1 MRVKNKAAQNLAHSA
16 SVGRRQGP
24 SRPTGSKEN
33 PVNTNTTN
41 KPVRPEGFERLP
53 QNTGLMQKC
62 EQGGTESGTVVE
74 DSKLV
79 QMLQALTSLTD
90 DEREI
95 LAELLKKMG

>member
-1 MRVKNKAAQNLAHSA
+1 MFTEQFRLSALKAN
-16 SVGRRQGP
+16 SVQLFV
-24 SRPTGSKEN
+24 E
-33 PVNTNTTN
+33 VAEC

-79 QMLQALTSLTD
+79 QMLHTLTSLTD
-90 DEREI
+90 DERGM
-95 LAELLKKMG
+95 LAELLKKLG

>member
-1 MRVKNKAAQNLAHSA
+1 MAYSTPECSQSVKA
-16 SVGRRQGP
+16 G
-24 SRPTGSKEN
+24 TSKN
-33 PVNTNTTN
+33 PIHTPRGVELSLQH
-41 KPVRPEGFERLP
+41 K
-53 QNTGLMQKC
+53 GLTQKC

-90 DEREI
+90 DEREL

>member
-1 MRVKNKAAQNLAHSA
+1 MFTEQFRLSALKAN
-16 SVGRRQGP
+16 SVQLFV
-24 SRPTGSKEN
+24 E
-33 PVNTNTTN
+33 VAECE
-41 KPVRPEGFERLP
+41 PVRPEGFERLS

-90 DEREI
+90 DEREL
-95 LAELLKKMG
+95 LAELLKKIRSG

>member
-1 MRVKNKAAQNLAHSA
+1 MRVKNKAAQNAAHSA

-24 SRPTGSKEN
+24 SQPTGSAEN

-41 KPVRPEGFERLP
+41 KSVRPEGFEPLP
-53 QNTGLMQKC
+53 QNTGLTHICK
-62 EQGGTESGTVVE
+62 QGGTESGTAIE
-74 DSKLV
+74 DSRLV

-90 DEREI
+90 DEREV